1 MNTDIDAVTDILAEQ
16 RVWKVVKPF
25 IERYHEEKDFDMR
38 PPSPTATV
46 LGKTSR
52 LEKQLQA
59 VQIKKMLEKHQREQ
73 HKSTEESEHECE
85 HSSGHSH
92 SPYLDN

>member
-59 VQIKKMLEKHQREQ
+59 VQIKKMLAKHHRTQT
-73 HKSTEESEHECE
+73 STEETKHECG